1 MVGMASATP
10 VLDYRADLEDEFIV
24 AVKVWRVPTPVL
36 GSVHSFKY
44 SLFFGRPGERLVG
57 YDNERG
63 KGDHRHYGDY
73 EEPYIFV
80 SIEKLMADFGADIE
94 RVKGSLW

>member
-1 MVGMASATP
+1 MASATAI
-10 VLDYRADLEDEFIV
+10 LDYRVDVEGGFIV
-24 AVKVWRVPTPVL
+24 AVKVWRVPSPVI
-36 GSVHSFKY
+36 GPMHSFKY
-44 SLFFGRPGERLVG
+44 SRFFGRPGERLVG

-63 KGDHRHYGDY
+63 KGDHRHYGKF
-73 EEPYIFV
+73 EEPYVFS

>member
-1 MVGMASATP
+1 MARATP
-10 VLDYRADLEDEFIV
+10 ILDYRQSVPGDLIV
-24 AVKVWRVPTPVL
+24 AVKIWRVPAPVQ
-36 GSVHSFKY
+36 GSSHPFKY

-63 KGDHRHYGDY
+63 KGDHRHYGAH
-73 EEPYIFV
+73 EETYTFV
-80 SIEKLMADFGADIE
+80 SIERLMTDFGADIQ